1 MADDGMDKAASQ
13 WTKAWRI
20 IVEAL
25 KEIGAPNVDQNAKA
39 IIARLAA
46 QNLLIV
52 SVDDVKE

>member
-1 MADDGMDKAASQ
+1 MSDDGMDKAASQ

-25 KEIGAPNVDQNAKA
+25 KEIGAPNVDQNSKA

-52 SVDDVKE
+52 NVDDVKE